1 MEALQ
6 SQNTSVKMGMTLT
19 FGKLTLIYDFSN
31 LQGVDVKVMGVIKRS
46 QPYLLAY
53 DYINQGNLQS
63 IIYWTVIRW
72 SASLNTNQKIKKRG
86 ISASASTQL
95 TRCLRAGGSPAL
107 CRHSVFSSF
116 WKALCQQHGSE
127 YKRHRMKEH
136 HGDEV
141 KLIWWSK
148 RV

>member
-63 IIYWTVIRW
+63 IIY
-72 SASLNTNQKIKKRG
+72 
-86 ISASASTQL
+86 
-95 TRCLRAGGSPAL
+95 
-107 CRHSVFSSF
+107 
-116 WKALCQQHGSE
+116 
-127 YKRHRMKEH
+127 
-136 HGDEV
+136 
-141 KLIWWSK
+141 
-148 RV
+148 